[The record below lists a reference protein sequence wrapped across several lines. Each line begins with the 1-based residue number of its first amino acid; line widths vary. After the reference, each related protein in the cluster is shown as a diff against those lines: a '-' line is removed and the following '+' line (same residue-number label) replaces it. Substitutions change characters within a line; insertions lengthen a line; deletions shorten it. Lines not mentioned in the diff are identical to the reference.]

1 MKKLVFLLLLS
12 TSACVVFA
20 QTAPPKTAVKDSVIL
35 ADYVGVFK
43 FSETFG
49 QATIT
54 LKDGFIFGE
63 VDSYGNNKLLP
74 EADVD
79 TFKSTSSYG
88 TIYVFKRNPEKKVI
102 TLTLKVMGQEVTG
115 VK

>member
-1 MKKLVFLLLLS
+1 MKKLLFLLLLS
-12 TSACVVFA
+12 TSSLAVLA
-20 QTAPPKTAVKDSVIL
+20 QTAASKPAVKDSVNL
-35 ADYVGVFK
+35 SDYVGVFK
-43 FSETFG
+43 FSETFS

-74 EADVD
+74 EAEAD

-88 TIYVFKRNPEKKVI
+88 TIYVFKRNPAKKVVS
-102 TLTLKVMGQEVTG
+102 LTLKVMGQELTG
-115 VK
+115 EK

>member
-1 MKKLVFLLLLS
+1 MKKILLLLILAI
-12 TSACVVFA
+12 TSVTAFA
-20 QTAPPKTAVKDSVIL
+20 QTALPKPSIKDSVNL

-74 EADVD
+74 ETDSD

-88 TIYVFKRNPEKKVI
+88 TIYFFKRNTEKKVVS
-102 TLTLKVMGQEVTG
+102 LTLKVMGQEVTG